1 MSGPGGS
8 DQRAADGPAVAAHID
23 GDRLL
28 RADFVVTMNDALE
41 VVPGGAVL
49 VRGSQIEA
57 VGAASDLA
65 ARYPRADV
73 VDLAGRLLMPGLVN
87 AHHHSG
93 VLRGTA
99 EHLPVWE
106 WLRLHID
113 PMHRVLRP
121 HEAEAASWLCY
132 AEGLLSGTT
141 TVVDMW
147 RYMQGSARAADA
159 LGNRLVTVNYVG
171 AHPDY
176 DYFDTLDDNEAML
189 EQWSAGGAAAAGAA
203 SGVGGGAGGRIYPWV
218 GLEHP
223 FYADEAG
230 QRRALALAE
239 KYDTGF
245 YTHCS
250 ESQIEVAEFE
260 ARYGARP
267 MFALEKLGFFDVP
280 RAMIAHAVWLDAA
293 EVSLIASRG
302 VGVSHNPVSN
312 MKLASGMAPVAE
324 YLAAG
329 VNVGIGTDGEKEN
342 NNLDMFEEM
351 KVASLLGKLRTMDAA
366 AMDSWPVLQMATR
379 GGARALG
386 LDAVIGSLE
395 PGKKADLIAVR
406 TDTPRMT
413 PLIGSGPYANLHHN
427 LVHAV
432 RGSDVDLTMVD
443 GRLLVQDGRL
453 LTADLADLIARA
465 RAVVPDLFARRTA
478 YLASVSDASGPAG
491 LFTPPAA

>member
-1 MSGPGGS
+1 MSTTP
-8 DQRAADGPAVAAHID
+8 
-23 GDRLL
+23 LL
-28 RADFVVTMNDALE
+28 LTAPV
-41 VVPGGAVL
+41 VVPMDDARTVLTDAAVL
-49 VRGSQIEA
+49 VTGDTITA
-57 VGAASDLA
+57 VGDATTLA
-65 ARYPRADV
+65 AENPDAEHI
-73 VDLAGRLLMPGLVN
+73 DLPDRVLMPGLVN

-93 VLRGTA
+93 MLRGTA

-121 HEAEAASWLCY
+121 DEAEAAAWLCY

-147 RYMQGSARAADA
+147 RFMDGAARAASA
-159 LGNRLVTVNYVG
+159 LGNRLVSVNYVG
-171 AHPDY
+171 EHPDF
-176 DYFDTLDDNEAML
+176 DYFDTLDDNERML
-189 EQWSAGGAAAAGAA
+189 QEWTGAAN
-203 SGVGGGAGGRIYPWV
+203 GRIMPWV

-230 QRRALALAE
+230 QRRAVALARS
-239 KYDTGF
+239 YDTGL

-250 ESQIEVAEFE
+250 ESEIEVADFVG
-260 ARYGARP
+260 RYGTRP
-267 MFALEKLGFFDVP
+267 MFALDKLGFFDAP
-280 RAMIAHAVWLDAA
+280 RAMIAHAVWLDHA
-293 EVSLIASRG
+293 EVDLIAARG

-324 YLAAG
+324 MLAAG
-329 VNVGIGTDGEKEN
+329 VNVGLGTDGEKEN

-366 AMDSWPVLQMATR
+366 AMDSWDVLHMATR
-379 GGARALG
+379 GGAAAIGRGGELGAL
-386 LDAVIGSLE
+386 L
-395 PGKKADLIAVR
+395 PGHKADLVAVR

-413 PLIGSGPYANLHHN
+413 PLLPSGGYANIHHN

-443 GRLLVQDGRL
+443 GRVVVKDGRL
-453 LTADLADLIARA
+453 VNADLAELIDRVRA
-465 RAVVPDLFARRTA
+465 LVPDLFARRSA
-478 YLASVSDASGPAG
+478 WLDEQEDPSG
-491 LFTPPAA
+491 LFHGGHTSDDAPSHERPTL